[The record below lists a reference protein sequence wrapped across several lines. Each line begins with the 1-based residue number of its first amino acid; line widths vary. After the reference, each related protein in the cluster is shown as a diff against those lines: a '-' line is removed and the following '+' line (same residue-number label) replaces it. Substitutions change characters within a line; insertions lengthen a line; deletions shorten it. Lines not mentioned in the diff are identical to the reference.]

1 MAPKRVIEGQATKMG
16 RTLHGIA
23 YHPGRD
29 EIAVNNPT
37 ASAVLVF
44 RGGANGNEAPVRMI
58 QGPKTKL
65 VFPHSVA
72 VDVQNNELIVLDP
85 GSQSVLVFP
94 FDANGNVAPLRIL
107 NGLNTRLRY
116 VVGAAVDP
124 VNNLLIV
131 ATTPTGGRPSPGGP
145 PLVNGLAIFNRTD
158 SGDVAP
164 RSVIAGP
171 KTGIQLYPWQVQ
183 VHQGQIYA
191 AIANFFYRRLYSNI
205 TLRPGLD
212 PATEIVS
219 PWQSARVGFI
229 GVWKVTDNGDVA
241 PMAIIRGP
249 GSGLIHSA
257 GIALNLKHK
266 EIYSVDSVRNG
277 LLTFLVPEFFQDANE
292 RAGAKPGF

>member
-16 RTLHGIA
+16 RTMHGIA
-23 YHPGRD
+23 YNPVPD
-29 EIAVNNPT
+29 EIIVGNPLAAT
-37 ASAVLVF
+37 VLVF

-164 RSVIAGP
+164 RSIIAGP

-183 VHQGQIYA
+183 VHQGKIYA
-191 AIANFFYRRLYSNI
+191 AIENAFYRPFYANVN
-205 TLRPGLD
+205 LRAGVSQD
-212 PATEIVS
+212 AEILS
-219 PWQSARVGFI
+219 PWRSDRLGFI
-229 GVWKVTDNGDVA
+229 GVWKITDNGDVP
-241 PMAIIRGP
+241 PMAIIKGP
-249 GSGLIHSA
+249 ASGLVHTA
-257 GIALNLKHK
+257 GVAINVKDK
-266 EIYSVDSVRNG
+266 EIYAVDSVRNG
-277 LLTFLVPEFFQDANE
+277 LFTFLVPEFF
-292 RAGAKPGF
+292 KPIR